1 MKKKFLTPFTVL
13 AAAFTVALPTTC
25 LSHPGPE
32 SALSSVINLT
42 QPIVGAPRQDGRFS
56 VRSNGDIFNFVLKRS
71 DFGEVLAQYESHA
84 SHASHSSHT
93 SHYSSS

>member
-13 AAAFTVALPTTC
+13 AAAFTAALPATC
-25 LSHPGPE
+25 LGHSAPD
-32 SALSSVINLT
+32 SALPSVINLT
-42 QPIVGAPRQDGRFS
+42 QPVVGVPRQDGRFS
-56 VRSNGDIFNFVLKRS
+56 VKSNGDIFNFILKRS
-71 DFGEVLAQYESHA
+71 DFGEVLAQHESHA